1 MTMLDAVLAVS
12 RPFQVKGKGFL
23 FDRFTPHTG
32 SREVKVAGAYTMTL
46 DLSNAIHRQIFMGC
60 FARAMSQWATAL
72 LPPGGVFLDIGAHAG
87 YFSLMAS
94 VRVGDTGRVY
104 AIEPNPWTYAAL
116 DRHLEINGVA
126 NVRSMR
132 CGLADRPGSLTLHAP
147 PSTIDYNAT
156 VLPRADW
163 TRVDVP
169 ARTLDDCV
177 REWGVERID
186 LMKIDVEGAEP
197 LVLAGGAA
205 TLGRGVVRHA
215 MIEVNGPRLTEGGSG
230 PRALAQTLAGFGF
243 LPASLQGG
251 RAVPGDWSQFD
262 LDPAHETD
270 CLFVH
275 RLGLA

>member
-1 MTMLDAVLAVS
+1 MTMLDAVLAAS
-12 RPFQVKGKGFL
+12 RPFHVKGKGFL
-23 FDRFTPHTG
+23 FDRFTPHSG
-32 SREVKVAGAYTMTL
+32 SREVKVAGSYTMTL

-72 LPPGGVFLDIGAHAG
+72 LPRGGVFLDIGAHAG
-87 YFSLMAS
+87 YFSLLAS
-94 VRVGDTGRVY
+94 VRVGDSGCVY
-104 AIEPNPWTYAAL
+104 AIEPNPRTYAAL
-116 DRHLEINGVA
+116 ERHLEVNGVA
-126 NVRSMR
+126 NVHAAM
-132 CGLADRPGSLTLHAP
+132 CGLADHPGSLTLHAP

-156 VLPRADW
+156 VLPRAGW

-177 REWGVERID
+177 RKWGVERVD

-197 LVLAGGAA
+197 LVLAGGAT

-230 PRALAQTLAGFGF
+230 PRALAETLDRLGF
-243 LPASLQGG
+243 LPASLQNG
-251 RAVPGDWSQFD
+251 RAVPGAWSEFD
-262 LDPAHETD
+262 VDPSHETD

-275 RLGLA
+275 RRAVA